1 MIKVIFYNPL
11 YNNMNKDLQQ
21 EIKTL
26 QNEIVREENKI
37 IDYTNTDDTKSLKKS
52 IETIHSDLK
61 YLSII
66 ANGAPIDAKQNMKIR
81 EFLRIQFENLRRM
94 PIPI

>member
-1 MIKVIFYNPL
+1 
-11 YNNMNKDLQQ
+11 MNTDLQQ

-37 IDYTNTDDTKSLKKS
+37 LDYTDTGDTKSLKKS
-52 IETIHSDLK
+52 IEIIHSDLK

-81 EFLRIQFENLRRM
+81 EFLRIHFENLRRM
-94 PIPI
+94 PIPV

>member
-1 MIKVIFYNPL
+1 
-11 YNNMNKDLQQ
+11 MNEDLQQ

-37 IDYTNTDDTKSLKKS
+37 IDYPNNDDSKSMKKS
-52 IETIHSDLK
+52 IATIHSDLK

-81 EFLRIQFENLRRM
+81 EFLRIHFENLWRM
-94 PIPI
+94 RIPV

>member
-1 MIKVIFYNPL
+1 
-11 YNNMNKDLQQ
+11 MNKDLQQ

-26 QNEIVREENKI
+26 QNEIVKEENKI
-37 IDYTNTDDTKSLKKS
+37 IDYPNNDDSKSMKKS
-52 IETIHSDLK
+52 IATIHSDLK

-81 EFLRIQFENLRRM
+81 EFLRIHFENLWRM
-94 PIPI
+94 RIPV